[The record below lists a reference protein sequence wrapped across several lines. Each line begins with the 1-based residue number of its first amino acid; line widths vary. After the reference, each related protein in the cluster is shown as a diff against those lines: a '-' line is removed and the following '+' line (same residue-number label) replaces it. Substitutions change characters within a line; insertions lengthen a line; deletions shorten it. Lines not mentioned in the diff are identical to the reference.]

1 MDDNNENKTHEISPD
16 PEREA
21 PVSEFEPISP
31 AGAPADNPSARK
43 RRFPWIW
50 LGVLF
55 FILML
60 AIGVFWGYRRGIAR
74 RLSREQTT
82 AVEVASE
89 QYLLAYQDIS
99 AGNYQNAKARIEY
112 VIKIYPQFPGAPELL
127 RSILMNIEQPTP
139 TATLAIIASL
149 TPAPSGTPD
158 TRSAEEAF
166 KSIAAAAAAKQW
178 QAVLDDVIAIQ
189 QINYAYRT
197 VDVSGYYYL
206 ALRNLGIQK
215 IQAGELEQ
223 GLFDLSSAEQIGPLD
238 GEADGVRSWATLY
251 LSGASFWDVNW
262 QRAIEI
268 FQQLK
273 EAYPYMMD
281 ASGMTALE
289 RYRVALYK
297 YGDQIANAGDY
308 CTAYQYYLKSLAVGP
323 DANVQATAEIYK
335 QNCESSRP
343 TQVTPTQPT
352 PPDGTLT
359 PPTEVM
365 PAPPTPEIPTP

>member
-166 KSIAAAAAAKQW
+166 NAISAAAAAKNW
-178 QAVLDDVIAIQ
+178 QAVVDNVIAIQ
-189 QINYAYRT
+189 QINYDYRT
-197 VDVSGYYYL
+197 VDVAGYYYI

-238 GEADGVRSWATLY
+238 GEAEGVRSWATLY

-262 QRAIEI
+262 QRAIDI
-268 FQQLK
+268 FQQIK

-281 ASGMTALE
+281 ASGMTAIE

-297 YGDQIANAGDY
+297 YGDQIASAGDY
-308 CTAYQYYLKSLAVGP
+308 CSAYQYYLRSLAVAQDP
-323 DANVQATAEIYK
+323 NVQATADLYK
-335 QNCESSRP
+335 QNCEASRP
-343 TQVTPTQPT
+343 TEVTPTEPT
-352 PPDGTLT
+352 PPGETPI
-359 PPTEVM
+359 PPTEET
-365 PAPPTPEIPTP
+365 PPPTEEPTP